1 MTFTEQAQAVVET
14 YIQTHG
20 AAAICTWNVAKK
32 DTQMLPTSFG
42 EIEVDAAKYISFEH
56 GLPGFE
62 EASEFALAS
71 LPNPDLK
78 SYLLLQ
84 SLQSKDLTFITM
96 PIDPSLNLI
105 KEDDLIDAALACGCA
120 YQNALFLLLVSIYPR
135 GDDRPQITANVRA
148 PLVIDVKTRRGIQ
161 HIFSS
166 AAYPTRF
173 QIN

>member
-1 MTFTEQAQAVVET
+1 MTFTEQAQAIVET

-20 AAAICTWNVAKK
+20 AAICTWNVEKK
-32 DTQMLPTSFG
+32 TTQTLPTSFG
-42 EIEVDAAKYISFEH
+42 DIEVDATKYISFDH

-62 EASEFALAS
+62 EACDFALAS

-84 SLQSKDLTFITM
+84 SLQSKELTFITL

-105 KEDDLIDAALACGCA
+105 AEDDLLEASQACGCA
-120 YQNALFLLLVSIYPR
+120 YQNALFLLLVSIYPQ

-148 PLVIDVKTRRGIQ
+148 PLVIDVKTRKGIQ
-161 HIFSS
+161 HIFSN